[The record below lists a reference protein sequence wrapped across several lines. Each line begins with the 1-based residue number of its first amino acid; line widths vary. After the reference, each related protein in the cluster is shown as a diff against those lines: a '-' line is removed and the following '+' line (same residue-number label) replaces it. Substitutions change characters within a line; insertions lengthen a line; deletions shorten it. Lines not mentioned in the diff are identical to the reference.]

1 MSFPA
6 GRPRQRQLIRPNDPG
21 RAGCDQDH
29 RMVVPKQSSE
39 RMIFRAT
46 LEECRCEAQR
56 CIDESTKAP
65 HPGLRAHWLALA
77 ERWVDTAERLKAE
90 SDRQSS

>member
-1 MSFPA
+1 
-6 GRPRQRQLIRPNDPG
+6 
-21 RAGCDQDH
+21 
-29 RMVVPKQSSE
+29 MVVPKQSSE
-39 RMIFRAT
+39 RMTFRAT